1 MSDHQNPRESAGPAK
16 ASARPGSDT
25 ELDDFICFAVY
36 ESNLAFNNLYRS
48 LLGDLGLTYPQYLVM
63 TLLWRRDRRT
73 VREIGD
79 ALSLEYNTLTPM
91 IKRLEALGLVSRV
104 RDEQDQ
110 RVVNVTLTTEGTALQ
125 EKARKIP
132 QCIAEATG
140 LSVPELKDLKARL
153 DTLRSNLRSGGGQE

>member
-1 MSDHQNPRESAGPAK
+1 MSDQQNPREAAGAANAATQQGP
-16 ASARPGSDT
+16 DT

-48 LLGDLGLTYPQYLVM
+48 LLGDIGLTYPQYLVM
-63 TLLWRRDRRT
+63 TLLWRRDGRT

-91 IKRLEALGLVSRV
+91 LKRLETLGLVSRV

-110 RVVNVTLTTEGTALQ
+110 RVVNVTLTAEGTALQ
-125 EKARKIP
+125 KKAQAIP

-140 LSVPELKDLKARL
+140 LSLTELKDLKARL
-153 DTLRSNLRSGGGQE
+153 DTLRANLRNGGQE